1 VRVLTFLGVSVLLVL
16 TPGPNQALLTS
27 RVLSGGRAAGFAVVR
42 GLACGMAVHVAAAIV
57 GLSALLASSAEV
69 FGVVKLLGGAYLLY
83 LGVAAI
89 LRARRATAVEAPPP
103 HASGSPARGATSPAS
118 GSPFRD
124 GLLSMSLNP
133 KATVFFVA
141 VVPQFVEPGPGAAGR
156 VAALLLVYGAICLVF
171 WSAFVLLLHRA
182 REVVSRPRVRAWMER
197 ITGGALIGLGARL
210 AAAR

>member
-1 VRVLTFLGVSVLLVL
+1 MLTFLGVSVLLVL

-27 RVLSGGRAAGFAVVR
+27 RVLGGGRAAGFAVVR

-89 LRARRATAVEAPPP
+89 VRARRTTTVEAPRR
-103 HASGSPARGATSPAS
+103 AG
-118 GSPFRD
+118 GSPFRE

-141 VVPQFVEPGPGAAGR
+141 VVPQFVDPGPGAATR
-156 VAALLLVYGAICLVF
+156 VAVLLLVYGAICLVF
-171 WSAFVLLLHRA
+171 WTAFVLLLHAA
-182 REVVSRPRVRAWMER
+182 REVVRRPRVQAWMER
-197 ITGGALIGLGARL
+197 ITGGALIGLGVRL

>member
-1 VRVLTFLGVSVLLVL
+1 MLTFLGVSVLLVL

-69 FGVVKLLGGAYLLY
+69 FGAVKLLGGAYLLW
-83 LGVAAI
+83 LGVTAI
-89 LRARRATAVEAPPP
+89 LRARRAPDAAAAPPRR
-103 HASGSPARGATSPAS
+103 AG
-118 GSPFRD
+118 GSPFRE

-141 VVPQFVEPGPGAAGR
+141 VVPQFVEPGAGAATR

-171 WSAFVLLLHRA
+171 WSGFVLLLHRA
-182 REVVSRPRVRAWMER
+182 RDVVRRPRVRAWMER
-197 ITGGALIGLGARL
+197 LTGGALIGLGARL

>member
-27 RVLSGGRAAGFAVVR
+27 RVLSGGRVAGFAVVR
-42 GLACGMAVHVAAAIV
+42 GLTCGMAVHVGAAIV
-57 GLSALLASSAEV
+57 GLSALLASSSEV
-69 FGVVKLLGGAYLLY
+69 FGVVKLMGGAYLLY

-89 LRARRATAVEAPPP
+89 VRARRPVPDAPAGPP
-103 HASGSPARGATSPAS
+103 SAAAG

-141 VVPQFVEPGPGAAGR
+141 VVPQFVAPGPGAAGR

-182 REVVSRPRVRAWMER
+182 REVVRRPRVRAWMER

>member
-1 VRVLTFLGVSVLLVL
+1 VLTFLGVSVLLVL

-27 RVLSGGRAAGFAVVR
+27 RVLGGGRGAGFAVVR
-42 GLACGMAVHVAAAIV
+42 GLACGMSVHVVAAMV
-57 GLSALLASSAEV
+57 GVSALLASSAEV
-69 FGVVKLLGGAYLLY
+69 FRAVKLAGGAYLLY

-89 LRARRATAVEAPPP
+89 LRARRPSTAEAPAP
-103 HASGSPARGATSPAS
+103 RR
-118 GSPFRD
+118 GSPFRE

-141 VVPQFVEPGPGAAGR
+141 VVPQFVAPGPGAAGR

-171 WSAFVLLLHRA
+171 WSGFVLLLHRA
-182 REVVSRPRVRAWMER
+182 REVVRRPRVRAWMER

>member
-1 VRVLTFLGVSVLLVL
+1 MLTFLGVSVLLVL

-42 GLACGMAVHVAAAIV
+42 GLACGMAVHVAAAIA

-69 FGVVKLLGGAYLLY
+69 FGAVKLLGGAYLLW
-83 LGVAAI
+83 LGATAI
-89 LRARRATAVEAPPP
+89 LRARSAPAGTTAAPPRR
-103 HASGSPARGATSPAS
+103 AG
-118 GSPFRD
+118 GSPFRE

-141 VVPQFVEPGPGAAGR
+141 VVPQFVEPGPGAATR

-182 REVVSRPRVRAWMER
+182 RDVVRRPRVHAWMER

>member
-1 VRVLTFLGVSVLLVL
+1 MLTFLGVSVLLVL

-42 GLACGMAVHVAAAIV
+42 GLACGMAVHVCAAIA

-69 FGVVKLLGGAYLLY
+69 FGAVKLLGGAYLLF

-89 LRARRATAVEAPPP
+89 LRARRPAAEAPP
-103 HASGSPARGATSPAS
+103 ARTGR
-118 GSPFRD
+118 GSPFRE

-141 VVPQFVEPGPGAAGR
+141 VVPQFVEPGPGAATR

-182 REVVSRPRVRAWMER
+182 REVVRRPRVRAWMER

>member
-1 VRVLTFLGVSVLLVL
+1 VFWGTVLTFLGVSILLIL

-27 RVLSGGRAAGFAVVR
+27 RVLSGGRPAGFAVVR
-42 GLACGMAVHVAAAIV
+42 GLACGMAVHVAAAV
-57 GLSALLASSAEV
+57 AGLSALLASSAEV
-69 FGVVKLLGGAYLLY
+69 FGAVKLAGGAYLLF

-89 LRARRATAVEAPPP
+89 FRARRRPAEAAPR
-103 HASGSPARGATSPAS
+103 SG
-118 GSPFRD
+118 GSAFRD

-141 VVPQFVEPGPGAAGR
+141 VVPQFVEPGPGAATR
-156 VAALLLVYGAICLVF
+156 VALLLLVYGALCLLF
-171 WSAFVLLLHRA
+171 WSAFVFLLVRT
-182 REVVSRPRVRAWMER
+182 RELVSRPRVRAWMER